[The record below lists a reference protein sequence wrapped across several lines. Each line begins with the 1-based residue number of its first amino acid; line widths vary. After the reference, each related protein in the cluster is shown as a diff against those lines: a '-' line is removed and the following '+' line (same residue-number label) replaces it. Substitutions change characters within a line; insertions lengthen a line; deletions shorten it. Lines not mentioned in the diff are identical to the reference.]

1 MGSIYILFYNAIH
14 DFSVWI
20 GTGYNLGDISN
31 HAEIVIF
38 ELYYRQ
44 PPADFNIKS

>member
-1 MGSIYILFYNAIH
+1 MGLVYILFYYTIH

-38 ELYYRQ
+38 ELYYKQ
-44 PPADFNIKS
+44 LSKDSNIKS